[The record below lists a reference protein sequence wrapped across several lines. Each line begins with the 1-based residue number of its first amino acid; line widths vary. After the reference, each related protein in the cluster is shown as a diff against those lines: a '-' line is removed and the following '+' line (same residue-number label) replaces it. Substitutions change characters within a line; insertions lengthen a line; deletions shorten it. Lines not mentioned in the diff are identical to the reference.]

1 VAEIL
6 GGAAGRT
13 GGASQGPEKGEA
25 IMTESKDY
33 LGETLRLVERARE
46 DVYFRKLDQELIA
59 RMRQQNVEPAE
70 EATQHGTVFTPI
82 LVPVDFS
89 PSSTKA
95 LLCAADIAERFAA
108 SLIVLHVIARE
119 VGVGAMQ
126 QRLRQDSGSPLSPP
140 VPPDTPEMPR
150 EVMETVMADCREQA
164 YTELQAFVPS
174 RLAQYPV
181 ELRVVIGHPF
191 ERIIETAVR
200 EQAGLIIMG
209 THGRTGLSRVA
220 MGSVAER
227 VVRLASCPVLT
238 VKAPTSEEASWLQG
252 LYETFLRPTSV

>member
-1 VAEIL
+1 
-6 GGAAGRT
+6 
-13 GGASQGPEKGEA
+13 
-25 IMTESKDY
+25 MTEGKDY

-59 RMRQQNVEPAE
+59 RMRQQDVETTEDVA
-70 EATQHGTVFTPI
+70 QRSKVFTPI

-89 PSSTKA
+89 PSSTTA
-95 LLCAADIAERFAA
+95 LLCAADMAERFGA

-126 QRLRQDSGSPLSPP
+126 QRLRPHSESLLSPA
-140 VPPDTPEMPR
+140 VPSDTPAR
-150 EVMETVMADCREQA
+150 SRAVMETVMADCREQA
-164 YTELQAFVPS
+164 YTELQAFLPP

-181 ELRVVIGHPF
+181 ELRVVVGHPF

-200 EQAGLIIMG
+200 EPVGLIVMG

-227 VVRLASCPVLT
+227 VVRLAACPVLT
-238 VKAPTSEEASWLQG
+238 VKAPTPEEASWL
-252 LYETFLRPTSV
+252 